1 MSYDLELGVK
11 TENGNFVLTY
21 VQPEYSSPTYNHG
34 VIFRKSMGWNFTQSK
49 EYRVDKVLDKI
60 LKGIN
65 ELTYFPDKYKKYEPD
80 NGWGSVE
87 GALKDLLS
95 LEQAIKDSD
104 ASLDELYV
112 RW

>member
-11 TENGNFVLTY
+11 TENRNFILTL
-21 VQPEYSSPTYNHG
+21 VQPEYSSPTYNLG
-34 VIFRKSMGWNFTQSK
+34 EMFRKSMGWNFKQGK

-65 ELTYFPDKYKKYEPD
+65 ELTYFPEKYKKYEPD

-87 GALKDLLS
+87 GALGDLLS
-95 LEQAIKDSD
+95 LAQAIKDSD
-104 ASLDELYV
+104 VALDELYV

>member
-11 TENGNFVLTY
+11 TENGNFVLTR
-21 VQPEYSSPTYNHG
+21 VQPEYSSPTYNLG
-34 VIFRKSMGWNFTQSK
+34 EMFRKSMGWDFKQGK

-60 LKGIN
+60 FKGIN
-65 ELTYFPDKYKKYEPD
+65 ELTYFPEKYKKYEPD

-87 GALKDLLS
+87 TALRDLLS
-95 LEQAIKDSD
+95 LAQAIADSD
-104 ASLDELYV
+104 VAIDELYV